1 MKMSRRARRMERH
14 HKKHKNTVSLNLVSL
29 MDIFTILVFFLLVNS
44 TDVETLPS
52 TKLVTLPESLSEMQP
67 RQTITIIVTPEN
79 IMVQGRVVLS
89 TQDLEDTAGV
99 IPELSEALKESL
111 ETQFKGV
118 RLVSAEAT
126 VMADRHIPFKIL
138 KRVMLSCSKAKFTK
152 VSLAVMQDVADDIK

>member
-1 MKMSRRARRMERH
+1 
-14 HKKHKNTVSLNLVSL
+14 
-29 MDIFTILVFFLLVNS
+29 
-44 TDVETLPS
+44 
-52 TKLVTLPESLSEMQP
+52 MQP

>member
-44 TDVETLPS
+44 ADVETLPS

>member
-1 MKMSRRARRMERH
+1 MERH
-14 HKKHKNTVSLNLVSL
+14 HKKHKNAISLNLVSL

-44 TDVETLPS
+44 ADVETLPS

-99 IPELSEALKESL
+99 IPELSKALKESL
-111 ETQFKGV
+111 EAQFKGV

-152 VSLAVMQDVADDIK
+152 VSLAVMQDVAEDIK

>member
-1 MKMSRRARRMERH
+1 VKMSRRARRMERH

-44 TDVETLPS
+44 ADVETLPS